1 MADKTG
7 YVGRNPGDSSVVVA
21 RQSVTATGLTT
32 DFSFTSGYTPG
43 YIDAYLNGSRLI
55 EGLDYVA
62 SDGGTVSLISA
73 AINGDVLEMVAYKA
87 FNAVNVTGRVGINSA
102 GTVIGNVDTLNFIG
116 VGNTFQLNGTQVD
129 ISISGAGAG
138 GTWTTYTAGI
148 ATEKSVGINTTNLD
162 DPDLTGVGNSFKGLY
177 ISNGM
182 IINDNVLNGDNYI
195 GTAYNGLM
203 AGPVTV
209 GVGGT
214 LTIDGNFVVV

>member
-32 DFSFTSGYTPG
+32 DFSFNSGYTPG

-87 FNAVNVTGRVGINSA
+87 FNAVNVNGRVAINSA